1 MRPAVVL
8 LAAAVAAAIAGSPTR
23 SGGRSGRTP
32 PQAIE
37 QGDPPPDRRGRDL
50 PEPGRSHP
58 ARRRCLGRTDRRMDR
73 TTPLHGSGD
82 PHQGPPHA
90 CRRRPRPE
98 HSRIRTRPRGNRRRV
113 TSTRIYTVIVFYT
126 ITVDVAEPVNA
137 PDELS
142 DELSDNRG
150 ARRWTTADNYESF
163 DEISRPTVAAPA
175 AGEFRSGRRGKPDP
189 LSAWR
194 PPFRKRL
201 MSNGTE
207 PTPAPMIRGFRE

>member
-1 MRPAVVL
+1 
-8 LAAAVAAAIAGSPTR
+8 
-23 SGGRSGRTP
+23 
-32 PQAIE
+32 
-37 QGDPPPDRRGRDL
+37 
-50 PEPGRSHP
+50 
-58 ARRRCLGRTDRRMDR
+58 
-73 TTPLHGSGD
+73 
-82 PHQGPPHA
+82 
-90 CRRRPRPE
+90 
-98 HSRIRTRPRGNRRRV
+98 
-113 TSTRIYTVIVFYT
+113 VIVFYT

-137 PDELS
+137 PHELS

-207 PTPAPMIRGFRE
+207 PTPRADDPWLQGMKPWLSMDVVKMCDAHPTDR